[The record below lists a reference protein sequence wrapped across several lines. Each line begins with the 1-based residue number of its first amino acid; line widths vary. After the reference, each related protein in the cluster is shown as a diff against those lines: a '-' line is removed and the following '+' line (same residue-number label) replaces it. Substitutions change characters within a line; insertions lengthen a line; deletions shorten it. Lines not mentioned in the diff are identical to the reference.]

1 MLPSQVSITAYPCI
15 QRAGTAHHFTSHV
28 VGKHIIT
35 VGLLSG
41 VFKGE
46 GDLANDAADLIGRAR
61 LERQNS

>member
-15 QRAGTAHHFTSHV
+15 ERAGKARHFTSHA
-28 VGKHIIT
+28 GKHIIT

-46 GDLANDAADLIGRAR
+46 GDRANDAADLIGRAR